1 MVGYDA
7 EGEPDEVIGEMREIS
22 DSLRVAELTRSVRD
36 ARVGDR
42 EIPEGAYIGFL
53 DGDLIAVESGVR
65 QTALVIARKIVD
77 GGADILTL
85 LKGEELPEGDL
96 EEIMDGIKDL
106 DDALEIETRD
116 GGQPLY
122 PLQMVA
128 E

>member
-1 MVGYDA
+1 VV
-7 EGEPDEVIGEMREIS
+7 EEMREIS
-22 DSLRVAELTRSVRD
+22 DSLRVGEVTRSVRD

-42 EIPEGAYIGFL
+42 EVPNGAYIGLL
-53 DGDLIAVESGVR
+53 DGDLIAVEDSVR

-77 GGADILTL
+77 GNADVLTL
-85 LKGEELPEGDL
+85 LKGEELSKVDL
-96 EEIMDGIKDL
+96 EEIIDGIGDL
-106 DDALEIETRD
+106 DEALEVEAKD